1 MANKPDI
8 FSDDEEDQLM
18 RRAYAAYFRGGAN
31 EQPAQGLS
39 GVEKVGSLK
48 YVVLRNHGGVL
59 GVYRVRNDGVL
70 KGLKRWPAPLD
81 K

>member
-1 MANKPDI
+1 
-8 FSDDEEDQLM
+8 M
-18 RRAYAAYFRGGAN
+18 RRAYAAYFRGGATQ
-31 EQPAQGLS
+31 QPAENSS
-39 GVEKVGSLK
+39 GVEQVGRLK
-48 YVVLRNHGGVL
+48 YVVLRNSDGVL